1 MDALKKAE
9 QAKRDAQGGTTT
21 PTAEAVAEGLSLTPL
36 ETPVPDEP
44 LAPLPF
50 NVPPQPAPAD
60 LDTGTAAGATR
71 STVPTT
77 GLRLDT
83 PVDFS
88 RSSTARAPAYPDL
101 SAAMSVPD
109 SDFLDIARIPPPAR
123 DRTTEI
129 KETPSSRVRV
139 EPQLAPAA
147 KTEVRREVPPR
158 AATPV
163 PNTATADTAPT
174 KPVAAKS
181 KAVDADRDAASNVF
195 AAKEAGKKP
204 GGNKAFAIIVG
215 IATIAA
221 TAGIGGYFWWQLQ
234 PKGMSAAAPLA
245 NLPNQAVARLP
256 APAPGLATPVPP
268 PAAATAATTP
278 ATANSLTEGAP
289 IAAPS
294 AAAVPSAPTIATTT
308 PPTAATAKAT
318 VRKVIAEQE
327 DLDSP
332 IRVTRNHLQV
342 NPILGR
348 GYDALNRGDLAVA
361 SSNYAGVLKADPKN
375 TDALH
380 GMAAIALRENQSTQA
395 EQWFKQ
401 ILVANPKDEAALSGL
416 IEIYSKA
423 NPAAAESRLKAI
435 IAEHADATSPQVA
448 LGNLYSA
455 QQRWQEAQ
463 QAYFAAYATQP
474 DNPDVLFNLAISLEH
489 LRQPRLARQYYTEAL
504 QAARRNPSRFDTSV
518 AEDRLRALAAQ

>member
-1 MDALKKAE
+1 MSLLMDALKKAE
-9 QAKRDAQGGTTT
+9 QAKRDAQGGSTT
-21 PTAEAVAEGLSLTPL
+21 PTPEAVTEGLALTPL
-36 ETPVPDEP
+36 DTPPPAESLEP
-44 LAPLPF
+44 LSF
-50 NVPPQPAPAD
+50 DVPQAA
-60 LDTGTAAGATR
+60 LDASSAAGATP
-71 STVPTT
+71 SSVPAAA
-77 GLRLDT
+77 LRLDT

-109 SDFLDIARIPPPAR
+109 SDFLDIARIPPPAK
-123 DRTTEI
+123 DRSTEI

-139 EPQLAPAA
+139 EPQLAPAV
-147 KTEVRREVPPR
+147 KTEVRRETPPR
-158 AATPV
+158 TAAPAT
-163 PNTATADTAPT
+163 NTAVPAAAPT
-174 KPVAAKS
+174 KPAAKP
-181 KAVDADRDAASNVF
+181 KATDADRDAAGNVF
-195 AAKEAGKKP
+195 AAKEAGKKA

-234 PKGMSAAAPLA
+234 PKGLSAAMPVG
-245 NLPNQAVARLP
+245 NLPSQAVVRPP
-256 APAPGLATPVPP
+256 APAPGLATPVAPP
-268 PAAATAATTP
+268 VTTAAATPVP
-278 ATANSLTEGAP
+278 ATATTN
-289 IAAPS
+289 AAPTSAS
-294 AAAVPSAPTIATTT
+294 AADAVPSAPTF
-308 PPTAATAKAT
+308 AATAQPAAISTKAAIRKT
-318 VRKVIAEQE
+318 VVDEE
-327 DLDSP
+327 DPDSP
-332 IRVTRNHLQV
+332 IRVTKNHLQV
-342 NPILGR
+342 NPLLGR
-348 GYDALNRGDLAVA
+348 GYDALNRGDLKVA
-361 SSNYAGVLKADPKN
+361 RSNYDGVLKADPKN

-380 GMAAIALRENQSTQA
+380 GMAAIALRENQSAQA

-416 IEIYSKA
+416 IEIYSKS

-448 LGNLYSA
+448 LGNLYSG

-474 DNPDVLFNLAISLEH
+474 DNPDVLFNLAITLEH

-504 QAARRNPSRFDTSV
+504 QAARRNPARFDTSV